1 MKFLKLLMRN
11 LAKGPSTDPFPFG
24 ETFTPK
30 TLRGRL
36 RFDVSICTVCRAC
49 EQVCAAGAIRID
61 RTPEG
66 MRFMLWQN
74 TCVFCGLCH
83 YYCPTGALTH
93 TDDWHMSQGEGEK
106 FDLVEEGVIPSVA
119 CAGCGAKMVATY
131 PNPKT
136 LGFEATKED
145 VEKLRL
151 LCPNCRRK
159 AIAAMGGK
167 S

>member
-1 MKFLKLLMRN
+1 
-11 LAKGPSTDPFPFG
+11 
-24 ETFTPK
+24 
-30 TLRGRL
+30 
-36 RFDVSICTVCRAC
+36 
-49 EQVCAAGAIRID
+49 
-61 RTPEG
+61 

-83 YYCPTGALTH
+83 YYCPTGAISQ
-93 TDDWHMSQGEGEK
+93 TDDWHMAHVQEEK
-106 FDLVEEGVIPSVA
+106 FDQLEEGVIPYVS
-119 CAGCGAKMVATY
+119 CTGCGAKMVATY

-136 LGFEATKED
+136 LGVQPTDED

-159 AIAAMGGK
+159 AIAAMEGK